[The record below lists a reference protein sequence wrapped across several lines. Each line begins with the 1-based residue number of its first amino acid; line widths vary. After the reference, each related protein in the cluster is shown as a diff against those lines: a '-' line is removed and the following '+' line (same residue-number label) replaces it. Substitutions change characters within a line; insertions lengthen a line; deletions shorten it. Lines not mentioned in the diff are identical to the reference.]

1 MHQLYVASVWL
12 HLTAMATW
20 MGGMVFLAAVVLP
33 ALRQGGPRAVGE
45 FMSRAAP
52 RLRLVGW
59 TCLVILGI
67 TGWAQ
72 LGFRGIAW
80 NANAVIV
87 TKIAIYVIIVVIS
100 LLHDFWLGPKAG
112 VAMRDDPHSPT
123 TQHWRRLALS
133 MGRVTAL
140 LALLAVTLGVFI
152 VRGVPW

>member
-12 HLTAMATW
+12 HLIAMATW

-33 ALRQGGPRAVGE
+33 ALRQGGPKAVGE
-45 FMSRAAP
+45 FMAKAAP

-59 TCLVILGI
+59 TCLIILGA

-72 LGFRGIAW
+72 LGFRGMAW
-80 NANAVIV
+80 NANPVIV
-87 TKIAIYVIIVVIS
+87 TKIAIYLTIVVIS
-100 LLHDFWLGPKAG
+100 LLHDFWLGPKAS
-112 VAMRDDPHSPT
+112 VAMRDDPHSPVT
-123 TQHWRRLALS
+123 LRLRKLALR

-140 LALLAVTLGVFI
+140 LAMLVVTLGVFI